1 MMEAQPVLLFVLLLG
16 LFCTVGLLVWVFY
29 NVSRRG
35 ATDVERLAGLLS
47 ESDRSLREETRSAA
61 KDLRQEVAEAIG
73 RHEAAMRGL
82 LDDRLRDVQQETS
95 QKLEQIRGTVDEKL
109 HETLDRRITQSF
121 QSVSERLEQVHRGLG
136 EMQALAIGVGDLKKV
151 LMNVKTRGTWGEV
164 QLGTLLEQMLT
175 PDQYAANVAT
185 RSTSERVE
193 FAIKL
198 PGQEPDRPVWLPIDA
213 KFPLEPYQRLMD
225 ANDAGDLQ
233 AIDQAG
239 RQFEAAVR
247 NNARTIQEKYLDPP
261 ATTDFAIMFMPTESL
276 YAEVLR
282 RPGMAEGLQRAYR
295 VTVAGPTNL
304 AAILSSLQLGFRTL
318 AIEKRSSE
326 VWQVLGEAKAEFG
339 KYAVTLER
347 IKKKL
352 AEAVSAVDDAEV
364 RTRAINR
371 KLRDVEELPQQLTLD
386 APAPAPP
393 TARPLVRSTAA
404 SANAK
409 LEF

>member
-1 MMEAQPVLLFVLLLG
+1 MSEAQPVLVFVLLLG

-35 ATDVERLAGLLS
+35 ATDVERLAGLL
-47 ESDRSLREETRSAA
+47 ENNERSIREESRSAA
-61 KDLRQEVAEAIG
+61 KELREEVADSIM
-73 RHEAAMRGL
+73 RHETAMRGL
-82 LDDRLRDVQQETS
+82 LDDRLKAVQDDTS
-95 QKLEQIRGTVDEKL
+95 ARLEQIRGTVGEKL
-109 HETLDRRITQSF
+109 HETLDRRISASF

-164 QLGTLLEQMLT
+164 QLGALLEQMLT

-185 RSTSERVE
+185 RSTNERVE
-193 FAIKL
+193 YAIKL
-198 PGQEPDRPVWLPIDA
+198 PGREPDKPVWLPIDA

-225 ANDAGDLQ
+225 ASDAGDADAILQ
-233 AIDQAG
+233 TG

-247 NNARTIQEKYLDPP
+247 GNAKMISEKYLDPP
-261 ATTDFAIMFMPTESL
+261 NTTDFAIMFLPTESL

-282 RPGMAEGLQRAYR
+282 RPGMSEGLQQTYR
-295 VTVAGPTNL
+295 VSVAGPTNL
-304 AAILSSLQLGFRTL
+304 AAVLSSLQLGFRTL

-326 VWQVLGEAKAEFG
+326 VWQVLGEAKAEFNRYG
-339 KYAVTLER
+339 VALEK

-352 AEAVSAVDDAEV
+352 NEATSAIDEAEV

-371 KLRDVEELPQQLTLD
+371 KLRDVEELPQQLTLSPPV
-386 APAPAPP
+386 AVAHVAPP
-393 TARPLVRSTAA
+393 GRGAGAA
-404 SANAK
+404 STNGK

>member
-1 MMEAQPVLLFVLLLG
+1 MPEIQPVLLFVLLLG

-35 ATDVERLAGLLS
+35 ATDVERLAGLL
-47 ESDRSLREETRSAA
+47 ENNERLLREETRGAA
-61 KDLRQEVAEAIG
+61 KELRQEVAEAIG
-73 RHEAAMRGL
+73 RHETSIRGL
-82 LDDRLRDVQQETS
+82 LDDRLRAVQQETTE
-95 QKLEQIRGTVDEKL
+95 KLEQIRGTVDENL
-109 HETLDRRITQSF
+109 HETLDRRITASF

-136 EMQALAIGVGDLKKV
+136 EMQALAIGVGDLKRV

-185 RSTSERVE
+185 RGTSERVE
-193 FAIKL
+193 FAVKL

-213 KFPLEPYQRLMD
+213 KFPLEPYQRLVD
-225 ANDAGDLQ
+225 ASEAGDVA
-233 AIDQAG
+233 AIDQCG
-239 RQFEAAVR
+239 RQFESAVR
-247 NNARTIQEKYLDPP
+247 NNARLIQEKYVEPP
-261 ATTDFAIMFMPTESL
+261 ATTDFAIMFLPTESL

-282 RPGMAEGLQRAYR
+282 RPGLADGLQRAYR
-295 VTVAGPTNL
+295 VSVAGPMNL
-304 AAILSSLQLGFRTL
+304 TAILSSLQLGFRTL

-339 KYAVTLER
+339 KYGVALDK

-352 AEAVSAVDDAEV
+352 AEATSAVDDAEV

-371 KLRDVEELPQQLTLD
+371 KLRDVEESPAQLALPV
-386 APAPAPP
+386 ASE
-393 TARPLVRSTAA
+393 VRSAAA
-404 SANAK
+404 SVNGR

>member
-1 MMEAQPVLLFVLLLG
+1 MMEAQPVLVFVLLIG

-35 ATDVERLAGLLS
+35 ATDVERLAGLLENS
-47 ESDRSLREETRSAA
+47 ERMLREESRTAA
-61 KDLRQEVAEAIG
+61 RELREEVAGAIG
-73 RHEAAMRGL
+73 RQEAAVRGL
-82 LDDRLRDVQQETS
+82 LDNRLQAVQADNA
-95 QKLEQIRGTVDEKL
+95 QKLEQIRSTVDDKL
-109 HETLDRRITQSF
+109 HETLDRRITASF

-136 EMQALAIGVGDLKKV
+136 EMQALAVGVGDLKRV

-164 QLGTLLEQMLT
+164 QLGALLEQMLT

-185 RSTSERVE
+185 RGTSERVE
-193 FAIKL
+193 FAVKL
-198 PGQEPDRPVWLPIDA
+198 PGLEPDRPVWLPIDA

-225 ANDAGDLQ
+225 AVEAGDAA
-233 AIDQAG
+233 AIDTAG

-247 NNARTIQEKYLDPP
+247 GNARMIQEKYLEPP
-261 ATTDFAIMFMPTESL
+261 ATTDFAIMFLPTESL

-282 RPGMAEGLQRAYR
+282 RPGMAEGLQRGYR

-326 VWQVLGEAKAEFG
+326 VWQVLGEAKAEFT
-339 KYAVTLER
+339 KYGAALDK

-352 AEAVSAVDDAEV
+352 NEASSAVDDAEV
-364 RTRAINR
+364 RTRVIHR
-371 KLRDVEELPQQLTLD
+371 KLRDVEELPAQLPLPVAGEEQNAAARRRGAS
-386 APAPAPP
+386 APANG
-393 TARPLVRSTAA
+393 T
-404 SANAK
+404 

>member
-1 MMEAQPVLLFVLLLG
+1 MPEASPVLLFVLLLG

-35 ATDVERLAGLLS
+35 ATDVERLAGLLENS
-47 ESDRSLREETRSAA
+47 ERALREETRGAA
-61 KDLRQEVAEAIG
+61 KELRQEVAEAMA
-73 RHEAAMRGL
+73 RHEVAMRGL
-82 LDDRLRDVQQETS
+82 VDDRLRDVQAETS

-121 QSVSERLEQVHRGLG
+121 QTVSERLEQVHRGLG

-164 QLGTLLEQMLT
+164 QLGALLEQMLT
-175 PDQYAANVAT
+175 PDQFAANVAT

-198 PGQEPDRPVWLPIDA
+198 PGHEPDKPVWLPIDA
-213 KFPLEPYQRLMD
+213 KFPLEPYQRFME
-225 ANDAGDLQ
+225 ASDAGDIPS
-233 AIDQAG
+233 IDQAA
-239 RQFEAAVR
+239 RQFESAVR
-247 NNARTIQEKYLDPP
+247 NNARLIQEKYLEPP
-261 ATTDFAIMFMPTESL
+261 ATTDFAIMFLPTESL

-282 RPGMAEGLQRAYR
+282 RPGLAEGLQRAYR

-304 AAILSSLQLGFRTL
+304 TAILSSLQLGFRTL

-326 VWQVLGEAKAEFG
+326 VWQVLGEAKSEFA
-339 KYAVTLER
+339 KYAVVLER

-352 AEAVSAVDDAEV
+352 AEATNAVDDAEV

-371 KLRDVEELPQQLTLD
+371 KLRDVEELPQQLSLTEPP
-386 APAPAPP
+386 PAS
-393 TARPLVRSTAA
+393 RSAA
-404 SANAK
+404 AAVNAK